1 MQDPV
6 EARKAEHLR
15 VSATAD
21 VNTRVGAGWDDVH
34 LIHEAL
40 PELDFNDIDLS
51 ETLFGKRVHAP
62 LVLASMTGGHAAA
75 LEINAVLARAD
86 ERHGLDMGVGSERAA
101 LRNPQLAHTYSGGR
115 DESATVVFT
124 ANLGASLLDP
134 P

>member
-40 PELDFNDIDLS
+40 PELDFDEIDLS

-75 LEINAVLARAD
+75 LEINAILARAA
-86 ERHGLDMGVGSERAA
+86 ERHGLAMGV
-101 LRNPQLAHTYSGGR
+101 
-115 DESATVVFT
+115 
-124 ANLGASLLDP
+124 
-134 P
+134 